1 MSKEKKPPKKDVK
14 KLSEALR
21 QNLLR
26 RKAQKKQKEVKQNAN

>member
-1 MSKEKKPPKKDVK
+1 MSKENKTPKKDVK

-26 RKAQKKQKEVKQNAN
+26 RKAQKKQKVVKQNAN